1 MNVILSI
8 KPEYVSKIFAG
19 VKKYEYR
26 KVLFK
31 KDIDIVYIYAS
42 KPISKIVGE
51 FRNANTI
58 RHKPAEIWENTKE
71 YEKKKKNFFDRY
83 YDGDERSIAIQLSHV
98 KEFKT
103 PIDIKSVRD
112 SIKAPQSFRYI
123 DFSIR

>member
-42 KPISKIVGE
+42 KPISKIVGQ
-51 FRNANTI
+51 FRIANIICDT
-58 RHKPAEIWENTKE
+58 PAEVWEKTKE
-71 YEKKKKNFFDRY
+71 YGGVTKNFFDRY